1 MLTVLLQGIQIFL
14 SMFEV
19 WLCYQLLYCTLLEKE
34 YLNLKEKIIIWAN
47 IIVWGI
53 LVSWNRN
60 IIFFSH
66 GVFILGLILTGIC
79 AAYIIKKSKRL
90 IVSLLVI
97 SYSLTALLD
106 FLFLFLSM
114 VVLDYPTT
122 QAIYDGVSWLKLPIF
137 LLSRVIMLICLLLL
151 KKRGELFLKNI
162 LEYRKLLYIISIIL
176 VILLRRY
183 QLVMCRMVF
192 GRIPYNGID
201 SGVSLLLLM
210 VIILSGWGLYVKSL
224 ILQKE
229 NQFLMSKDEL
239 MLQNYKNLMM
249 NMEANKQRVHDI
261 KHQLAVL
268 QGYARDGE
276 YEKFCQYLSEIDGDF
291 YKFENKVWT
300 GHRILDFILNLKK
313 EAAEQK
319 EIDFEICVTALM
331 ETSLSDGDIS
341 ILVGNLLDNAI
352 EACEQIQDG
361 MRWVL
366 FKLKKRQHSLFIEI
380 SNSLGTVP
388 RIKDGEL
395 LTSKKDKRL
404 HGYGLKSVKRIVQ
417 KYDGVFSFSVE
428 ADVFKVKI
436 SFMK

>member
-14 SMFEV
+14 SMLEV

-79 AAYIIKKSKRL
+79 AVYIIKKYKRL

-97 SYSLTALLD
+97 SYSLAALLD

-114 VVLDYPTT
+114 AVLDYPTT

-137 LLSRVIMLICLLLL
+137 LLSRVILLICLLLL

-201 SGVSLLLLM
+201 SGMSLLLLM
-210 VIILSGWGLYVKSL
+210 VIILSGWGLIVK
-224 ILQKE
+224 
-229 NQFLMSKDEL
+229 
-239 MLQNYKNLMM
+239 
-249 NMEANKQRVHDI
+249 V
-261 KHQLAVL
+261 
-268 QGYARDGE
+268 
-276 YEKFCQYLSEIDGDF
+276 
-291 YKFENKVWT
+291 
-300 GHRILDFILNLKK
+300 
-313 EAAEQK
+313 
-319 EIDFEICVTALM
+319 
-331 ETSLSDGDIS
+331 
-341 ILVGNLLDNAI
+341 
-352 EACEQIQDG
+352 
-361 MRWVL
+361 
-366 FKLKKRQHSLFIEI
+366 
-380 SNSLGTVP
+380 
-388 RIKDGEL
+388 
-395 LTSKKDKRL
+395 
-404 HGYGLKSVKRIVQ
+404 VK
-417 KYDGVFSFSVE
+417 
-428 ADVFKVKI
+428 
-436 SFMK
+436 